1 MKHRVRDGIP
11 VEFFDLYDRD
21 RRLTGI
27 RAQRGD
33 SVPPD
38 LYRLAIHVCLFNRGG
53 SLLIQKRQPFKRK
66 WSGLW
71 DLSVAGSAICG
82 ENSQEAAERETME
95 ELGLKID
102 LLDYRPALTVHWD
115 KGFDD
120 VFILTM
126 DIEIESLRLQEE
138 EVQAVR
144 WSSLEEILAMIDQ
157 GIFIPYEKSFVELLF
172 RLRLHRDIHSRSDR
186 SILV

>member
-1 MKHRVRDGIP
+1 MRA
-11 VEFFDLYDRD
+11 
-21 RRLTGI
+21 RRGE
-27 RAQRGD
+27 

-38 LYRLAIHVCLFNRGG
+38 RYRLAIHVCLFNHEG
-53 SLLIQKRQPFKRK
+53 SLLIQQRQPFKRK

-71 DLSVAGSAICG
+71 DLSVAGSALCG
-82 ENSQEAAERETME
+82 ENSQKAAERETLE

-102 LLDYRPALTVHWD
+102 LTFCRPALTVHWD

-126 DIEIESLRLQEE
+126 DIDTKSLKLQEE
-138 EVQAVR
+138 EVESVR
-144 WSSLEEILAMIDQ
+144 WSSLEEILMMIDS

-172 RLRLHRDIHSRSDR
+172 RLRLHRDIHSRSDT
-186 SILV
+186 SNLV